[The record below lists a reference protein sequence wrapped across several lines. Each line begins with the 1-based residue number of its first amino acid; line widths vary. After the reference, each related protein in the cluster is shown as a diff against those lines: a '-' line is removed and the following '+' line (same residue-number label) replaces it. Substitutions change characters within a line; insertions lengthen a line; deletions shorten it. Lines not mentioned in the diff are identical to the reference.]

1 MKRPVQ
7 RQSRC
12 SERLGEPPLRDA
24 AQQFHLRQPQMGV
37 HQAEGDR
44 KVAVAPRVDEQDEMI
59 VPAYLDR
66 RRERRAGD
74 RQRGKPLGDTA
85 GAQPV
90 PDSGASQAQA
100 QQHRTET
107 EAGARYASLPH
118 AAPVTD
124 TSTREAVAARFDLPA
139 NARAA
144 SHLDNLEA
152 ARIPGSWGCSRMAG
166 EGEHKPAADSAAVAD
181 MPVADMPEAEVS

>member
-1 MKRPVQ
+1 
-7 RQSRC
+7 
-12 SERLGEPPLRDA
+12 
-24 AQQFHLRQPQMGV
+24 MGV

-44 KVAVAPRVDEQDEMI
+44 KVGVAPCVDERDEMI

-74 RQRGKPLGDTA
+74 RQRGKALGDTA
-85 GAQPV
+85 GAHPV

-100 QQHRTET
+100 QPHRTET
-107 EAGARYASLPH
+107 EAGARHAFLPH
-118 AAPVTD
+118 AASVTD

-166 EGEHKPAADSAAVAD
+166 EGEHKPAADMPGAD
-181 MPVADMPEAEVS
+181 MPVMDMPGA